1 MMMINKKVFI
11 IKFIRNIF
19 TSILPK
25 NHELTDYLL
34 EKACE
39 RKGIPFEPK
48 QLDNTEEEA
57 AKRVIIERSS
67 KVTNIISN

>member
-1 MMMINKKVFI
+1 MDLSFQ
-11 IKFIRNIF
+11 
-19 TSILPK
+19 K

-67 KVTNIISN
+67 KKQN